1 MRTIFLPA
9 VLALSLSG
17 CGMFGKPALPRRASI
32 DPLRDAAVDD
42 FASRIKRAEV
52 IYFPVENLDR
62 SVADL
67 IRALRDDAKPFAIAW
82 QDLSA
87 DDQVIL
93 DQLSATQTGDPSV
106 GDRLA
111 GNASGQSRESR
122 KSVLRATA
130 DLPQLAM
137 GLPKTLRLKL
147 QSGHSLS
154 AEERLLLP
162 DGYRVPSGGF
172 EKFAGEPEGPRD
184 LRNGNI
190 PKSYRIHL
198 LAKVFAAEKIV
209 AYLKA
214 HPGGRLLIFLRR
226 RDLEGTGSVPDFV
239 TQKIKVRQVI
249 LDVGHGANGERP
261 RLITNAARNRLG
273 FVLDR
278 KSFPSF
284 PSS

>member
-1 MRTIFLPA
+1 MRTIFLFG
-9 VLALSLSG
+9 VLAISLSG

-32 DPLRDAAVDD
+32 DSLRDAAVDD

-82 QDLSA
+82 QDLSV

-93 DQLSATQTGDPSV
+93 DQLSAAQAGDPSV

-111 GNASGQSRESR
+111 WNASGQSRESR

-130 DLPQLAM
+130 DLPQLAI

-147 QSGHSLS
+147 QTGRSLS

-162 DGYRVPSGGF
+162 DGYRVPAGGL
-172 EKFAGEPEGPRD
+172 KFAEEHEDTRD
-184 LRNGNI
+184 LRDGNI

-198 LAKVFAAEKIV
+198 MAKLFAAEKIV
-209 AYLKA
+209 TYMKA
-214 HPGGRLLIFLRR
+214 HPGGRILIFLRR
-226 RDLEGTGSVPDFV
+226 RDLEGTGGVPDFV
-239 TQKIKVRQVI
+239 TQKIKVRQLI

-261 RLITNAARNRLG
+261 RLLTSTRRGIVRGL
-273 FVLDR
+273 L
-278 KSFPSF
+278 
-284 PSS
+284 